1 MRERHDRTLQTT
13 LYVTLIIFAS
23 KAVGF
28 AREIIRASFFGAGA
42 VSDAYV
48 AAYSLFYI
56 PIMLLTSMIT
66 STMVPLYIDARATG
80 GMKRANRF
88 ASNAINMF
96 ALISLALSAL
106 MMIFARPLTHLIY
119 LGYDQERLDMAV
131 RLNNIMMPSMVFVVT
146 SILLASVLNA
156 TRHFIAAQLTG
167 FALSFGMIV
176 STVWFSPKYGIDA
189 LAWGVFGAGILQML
203 ILFPALRGDF
213 RYRLIFRPHDA
224 RFRRMLTLGGPALL
238 SMALTEASHLVDQMI
253 GSGLNAGDVSSL
265 DYAFRL
271 ISVITGVIGVP
282 ITTVMFSRM
291 SERSSAHDKKGIVAI
306 VTQSIEVLVMV
317 LLPIVAVGGALS
329 DDIIRVAYTRG
340 AFGEK
345 ATYVTSGV
353 FLCYLLGVVSFC
365 VSDLLNRAFH
375 SMQKTRLTM
384 WVSLIVMS
392 SNAIFS
398 FTLSRFIGVNGLA
411 LGTVISSFM
420 GTAILLTLLRWR
432 LGPLGL
438 RELLREIAKIA
449 AGSAAALAV
458 TLWVRSLMV
467 GRDDTLQVML
477 RLLAAGGAGILVYLG
492 ALKLM
497 GARQIGYLK
506 MMIRRK
512 R

>member
-1 MRERHDRTLQTT
+1 
-13 LYVTLIIFAS
+13 
-23 KAVGF
+23 
-28 AREIIRASFFGAGA
+28 
-42 VSDAYV
+42 
-48 AAYSLFYI
+48 
-56 PIMLLTSMIT
+56 
-66 STMVPLYIDARATG
+66 
-80 GMKRANRF
+80 
-88 ASNAINMF
+88 
-96 ALISLALSAL
+96 
-106 MMIFARPLTHLIY
+106 
-119 LGYDQERLDMAV
+119 
-131 RLNNIMMPSMVFVVT
+131 
-146 SILLASVLNA
+146 
-156 TRHFIAAQLTG
+156 
-167 FALSFGMIV
+167 
-176 STVWFSPKYGIDA
+176 
-189 LAWGVFGAGILQML
+189 
-203 ILFPALRGDF
+203 
-213 RYRLIFRPHDA
+213 
-224 RFRRMLTLGGPALL
+224 
-238 SMALTEASHLVDQMI
+238 
-253 GSGLNAGDVSSL
+253 
-265 DYAFRL
+265 
-271 ISVITGVIGVP
+271 
-282 ITTVMFSRM
+282 
-291 SERSSAHDKKGIVAI
+291 
-306 VTQSIEVLVMV
+306 
-317 LLPIVAVGGALS
+317 
-329 DDIIRVAYTRG
+329 
-340 AFGEK
+340 
-345 ATYVTSGV
+345 
-353 FLCYLLGVVSFC
+353 VVSFC